1 MHIRN
6 TSYIPP
12 NLEDI
17 RIADMNELSEISS
30 EFQEVEYKYTVYDW
44 LGDYE

>member
-1 MHIRN
+1 MISSIGMHIRN
-6 TSYIPP
+6 ISYIPP

-30 EFQEVEYKYTVYDW
+30 EFQEVEYKYTVYD
-44 LGDYE
+44 